1 MDFFSSKDLGSDY
14 GTVIITKYKIAWVD
28 DASGAEHL
36 TDTLHSTMVDAE
48 IYALK
53 ILTQVRLAFAPKPVT
68 FSHRIVPVRVHTLG
82 TAWN

>member
-28 DASGAEHL
+28 ETTGDEFL
-36 TDTLHSTMVDAE
+36 TEALHSTMVDAE

-53 ILTQVRLAFAPKPVT
+53 ILTQVRVAFAPKPVT